1 MNTLGKHMENTDS
14 ALIQDLI
21 DQHLTKFGK
30 DFATLRQI
38 LDNRALLKILAL
50 KTSTPQHA
58 VITNLQ
64 SYLGSRFRVYQI
76 GKKNYI
82 GRNQADKDLVLKA
95 IVAQSN
101 PKTLKQW
108 SQYLPLTKPSLLEAV
123 NNLLV
128 TGQISVSFNASM
140 TARLI
145 PVSTVVT
152 VMPPAELSTPQEGD
166 MEAFRAAYDKIRG
179 GKDIVRIHKIRE
191 YLNWS
196 VARFN
201 EVLATLRADYQIDLH
216 LGDPSR
222 LTSDEV
228 KNSYIDPHGMLYIG
242 LSWR

>member
-1 MNTLGKHMENTDS
+1 MENIDS
-14 ALIQDLI
+14 ASIQDII
-21 DQHLTKFGK
+21 DQHLTKFGR

-38 LDNRALLKILAL
+38 LDNRALLKILDI
-50 KTSTPQHA
+50 KTITPQHT
-58 VITNLQ
+58 VITTLQ
-64 SYLGSRFRVYQI
+64 SYLGSRFRLYQI

-82 GRNQADKDLVLKA
+82 GRNQLDKDLVLNA
-95 IVAQSN
+95 ILAQSN

-108 SQYLPLTKPSLLEAV
+108 SQYLPLTKPSLLEVV
-123 NNLLV
+123 NNLLI

-140 TARLI
+140 MARLI

-152 VMPPAELSTPQEGD
+152 VLPAELSTPQEGD
-166 MEAFRAAYDKIRG
+166 IKAFRAAYDKIRG

-191 YLNWS
+191 SLNWS
-196 VARFN
+196 AARFD

>member
-1 MNTLGKHMENTDS
+1 MENIDS
-14 ALIQDLI
+14 ASVQDVI
-21 DQHLTKFGK
+21 DQHLTKFGR

-38 LDNRALLKILAL
+38 LDNRALLKILDI

-58 VITNLQ
+58 VVANLQ

-82 GRNQADKDLVLKA
+82 GRNQADKDLVLNA
-95 IVAQSN
+95 IFAQPN

-108 SQYLPLTKPSLLEAV
+108 SQYLPLTKPSLLETV
-123 NNLLV
+123 NNLLIA
-128 TGQISVSFNASM
+128 GQISVSFNASM

-152 VMPPAELSTPQEGD
+152 VPLAELSTPQAGD
-166 MEAFRAAYDKIRG
+166 MEALRAAYDKIRG
-179 GKDIVRIHKIRE
+179 GKDMVRIHKIRE

-196 VARFN
+196 VARFD